1 MLLSGRTSGESLVLR
16 PPRPVRDAMVPLK
29 LHTTDAYILL
39 VPPPPKLADGAAAA
53 AAPPAHERA
62 GASAQEGV
70 ARLLLATGE
79 LHSGQ
84 GRRPWSASDGP

>member
-1 MLLSGRTSGESLVLR
+1 
-16 PPRPVRDAMVPLK
+16 MVPLK

-39 VPPPPKLADGAAAA
+39 VPPPPKLAD
-53 AAPPAHERA
+53 
-62 GASAQEGV
+62 V

-84 GRRPWSASDGP
+84 VRRPLSASDGP